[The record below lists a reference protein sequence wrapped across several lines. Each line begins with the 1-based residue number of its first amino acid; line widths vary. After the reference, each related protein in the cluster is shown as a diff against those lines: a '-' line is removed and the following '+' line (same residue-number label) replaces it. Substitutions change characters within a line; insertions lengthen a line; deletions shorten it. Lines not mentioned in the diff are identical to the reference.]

1 LSIVEKP
8 REDFVQNIFRLFIL
22 IVTVI
27 GMLSACNS
35 GADQSVIQPSVTL
48 QSFPVSGIYDGDIQS
63 SDGMGAGK
71 IYGVFD
77 LNGEGAFY
85 FNLNN
90 SSSASIA
97 ASSGVLNIGSTECY
111 SAPSRLT
118 NGEHGKFIL
127 RNCNYQNDML
137 IADYT
142 TMGNDSG
149 TDSGKVSLSLER
161 NCPLKFGNEIKEF
174 ESADYFG
181 SMNLCSG
188 TFSSISSGKISVD
201 GVMDLS
207 MNTPNGEVSITGNLQ
222 GVDKN
227 MTASETFLSG
237 SYIGKTLPVEIIS
250 VTQSANLQLNINF
263 IDVLGNHAVVAL
275 NRQ

>member
-1 LSIVEKP
+1 MKSVVRLSVLVVIVSG
-8 REDFVQNIFRLFIL
+8 I
-22 IVTVI
+22 
-27 GMLSACNS
+27 LSACNS
-35 GADQSVIQPSVTL
+35 GADQSVVQSSSTL
-48 QSFPVSGIYDGDIQS
+48 QSFPVGGVYNGDIQS

-77 LNGEGAFY
+77 ANGAGNFY
-85 FNLNN
+85 FNLSDNP
-90 SSSASIA
+90 SASIA
-97 ASSGVLNIGSTECY
+97 ASSGVLRLGSAECY
-111 SAPSRLT
+111 SAPSSLT

-127 RNCNYQNDML
+127 RNCYYQNNTL

-149 TDSGKVSLSLER
+149 TDSGKISLNLEH
-161 NCPLKFGNEIKEF
+161 NCPFKFGNEVTEF

-188 TFSSISSGKISVD
+188 VFSSITSGKISAD
-201 GVMDLS
+201 GVMNLS

-222 GVDKN
+222 SIDKN

-237 SYIGKTLPVEIIS
+237 NYIGKTLPVEIIS

-263 IDVLGNHAVVAL
+263 IDVLGNHAAVAL

>member
-1 LSIVEKP
+1 VKS
-8 REDFVQNIFRLFIL
+8 IFRLFVL
-22 IVTVI
+22 IVIVV

-35 GADQSVIQPSVTL
+35 GADQSVIQPSSTL
-48 QSFPVSGIYDGDIQS
+48 QSFPVGGIYDGDIQS
-63 SDGMGAGK
+63 SDGMGSGK
-71 IYGVFD
+71 IYGV
-77 LNGEGAFY
+77 LGVNGTGDFY
-85 FNLNN
+85 FNLNS

-111 SAPSRLT
+111 SAPSSLT

-127 RNCNYQNDML
+127 RNCRYQNDVL

-149 TDSGKVSLSLER
+149 TDSGKITLNLEH

-188 TFSSISSGKISVD
+188 VFSSISSGKISAD
-201 GVMDLS
+201 GVMNLS

-222 GVDKN
+222 TFDKN
-227 MTASETFLSG
+227 MTASERFLSG

-250 VTQSANLQLNINF
+250 VTQSANQQLNINF
-263 IDVLGNHAVVAL
+263 VDVLGNHAVVAL